1 MIRTSTVQ
9 LTTISAVA
17 YRQKLVSGGAGITI
31 WGNNVRQPGLASI
44 SKTSG
49 EAIPTAN
56 TPLEYYPQ
64 EAFAEA
70 IKLTAGLPY
79 KNLGKVQMPEGLAV
93 EPEEAEEA
101 PAQPEIEA
109 VIDSAEYQ
117 RVVDAYSDKDGR
129 LSYTLLNKDL
139 IQTAKASGQVRL
151 MIEDHASLE
160 EIRLQVVKAKLRS
173 VSRNPALTD
182 EQVQLMIELLDEISP
197 KGVLRPLNE
206 EIRKWLRDGKMK

>member
-1 MIRTSTVQ
+1 MNR
-9 LTTISAVA
+9 
-17 YRQKLVSGGAGITI
+17 RRRKKL
-31 WGNNVRQPGLASI
+31 
-44 SKTSG
+44 
-49 EAIPTAN
+49 
-56 TPLEYYPQ
+56 PL
-64 EAFAEA
+64 
-70 IKLTAGLPY
+70 
-79 KNLGKVQMPEGLAV
+79 NR
-93 EPEEAEEA
+93 
-101 PAQPEIEA
+101 EIEA
-109 VIDSAEYQ
+109 VVDSAEYQ

-197 KGVLRPLNE
+197 KGVLKPLNE

>member
-56 TPLEYYPQ
+56 TPLEYYPP

-93 EPEEAEEA
+93 EPEEA
-101 PAQPEIEA
+101 A
-109 VIDSAEYQ
+109 VLFQEPMPHSAIFVELVFL
-117 RVVDAYSDKDGR
+117 RIGR
-129 LSYTLLNKDL
+129 K
-139 IQTAKASGQVRL
+139 GQVRKK
-151 MIEDHASLE
+151 I
-160 EIRLQVVKAKLRS
+160 V
-173 VSRNPALTD
+173 P
-182 EQVQLMIELLDEISP
+182 LLAVCTAHFFKKRFHEHGSP
-197 KGVLRPLNE
+197 FCDIMLCS
-206 EIRKWLRDGKMK
+206 

>member
-1 MIRTSTVQ
+1 MNR
-9 LTTISAVA
+9 
-17 YRQKLVSGGAGITI
+17 RRWKKL
-31 WGNNVRQPGLASI
+31 
-44 SKTSG
+44 
-49 EAIPTAN
+49 
-56 TPLEYYPQ
+56 PL
-64 EAFAEA
+64 
-70 IKLTAGLPY
+70 
-79 KNLGKVQMPEGLAV
+79 NR
-93 EPEEAEEA
+93 
-101 PAQPEIEA
+101 EIEA
-109 VIDSAEYQ
+109 VVDSAEYQ

-182 EQVQLMIELLDEISP
+182 DQVQLMIELLDEISP

>member
-1 MIRTSTVQ
+1 LNR
-9 LTTISAVA
+9 
-17 YRQKLVSGGAGITI
+17 RRRKKL
-31 WGNNVRQPGLASI
+31 
-44 SKTSG
+44 
-49 EAIPTAN
+49 
-56 TPLEYYPQ
+56 PL
-64 EAFAEA
+64 
-70 IKLTAGLPY
+70 
-79 KNLGKVQMPEGLAV
+79 NR
-93 EPEEAEEA
+93 
-101 PAQPEIEA
+101 EIEA
-109 VIDSAEYQ
+109 VVDSAEYQ

-197 KGVLRPLNE
+197 KGVLKPLNE
-206 EIRKWLRDGKMK
+206 EIRKWLRDGKLK

>member
-1 MIRTSTVQ
+1 MNR
-9 LTTISAVA
+9 
-17 YRQKLVSGGAGITI
+17 RRWKKL
-31 WGNNVRQPGLASI
+31 
-44 SKTSG
+44 
-49 EAIPTAN
+49 
-56 TPLEYYPQ
+56 PL
-64 EAFAEA
+64 
-70 IKLTAGLPY
+70 
-79 KNLGKVQMPEGLAV
+79 NR
-93 EPEEAEEA
+93 
-101 PAQPEIEA
+101 EIEA
-109 VIDSAEYQ
+109 VVDSAEYQ

-206 EIRKWLRDGKMK
+206 EIRNWLRDGKMK

>member
-9 LTTISAVA
+9 LTMISAVA

-31 WGNNVRQPGLASI
+31 WGYNVRQP
-44 SKTSG
+44 
-49 EAIPTAN
+49 IPTAN
-56 TPLEYYPQ
+56 TPLEYYPP

-79 KNLGKVQMPEGLAV
+79 KNLGKVQLPEGLAV

-139 IQTAKASGQVRL
+139 PSFAVFQET
-151 MIEDHASLE
+151 
-160 EIRLQVVKAKLRS
+160 LR
-173 VSRNPALTD
+173 
-182 EQVQLMIELLDEISP
+182 
-197 KGVLRPLNE
+197 
-206 EIRKWLRDGKMK
+206 

>member
-1 MIRTSTVQ
+1 MNR
-9 LTTISAVA
+9 
-17 YRQKLVSGGAGITI
+17 RRWKKL
-31 WGNNVRQPGLASI
+31 
-44 SKTSG
+44 
-49 EAIPTAN
+49 
-56 TPLEYYPQ
+56 PL
-64 EAFAEA
+64 
-70 IKLTAGLPY
+70 
-79 KNLGKVQMPEGLAV
+79 NR
-93 EPEEAEEA
+93 
-101 PAQPEIEA
+101 EIEA
-109 VIDSAEYQ
+109 VVDSAEYQ

-182 EQVQLMIELLDEISP
+182 DQVQLMIELLDEISP

-206 EIRKWLRDGKMK
+206 GIRKWLRDGKMK

>member
-56 TPLEYYPQ
+56 TPLEYYPP
-64 EAFAEA
+64 EAFTEA

-79 KNLGKVQMPEGLAV
+79 KNLGKVQLPEGLAV

>member
-9 LTTISAVA
+9 LTMISAVA

-31 WGNNVRQPGLASI
+31 WGYNVRQPGLASI

-56 TPLEYYPQ
+56 TPLEYYPP

-79 KNLGKVQMPEGLAV
+79 KNLGKVQLPEGLAV

-129 LSYTLLNKDL
+129 LSYTLLNKVL

>member
-1 MIRTSTVQ
+1 MNR
-9 LTTISAVA
+9 
-17 YRQKLVSGGAGITI
+17 RRWKKL
-31 WGNNVRQPGLASI
+31 
-44 SKTSG
+44 
-49 EAIPTAN
+49 
-56 TPLEYYPQ
+56 PL
-64 EAFAEA
+64 
-70 IKLTAGLPY
+70 
-79 KNLGKVQMPEGLAV
+79 NR
-93 EPEEAEEA
+93 
-101 PAQPEIEA
+101 EIEA
-109 VIDSAEYQ
+109 VVDSAEYQ

-197 KGVLRPLNE
+197 KGVLRPLYE

>member
-1 MIRTSTVQ
+1 LNR
-9 LTTISAVA
+9 
-17 YRQKLVSGGAGITI
+17 RRWKKL
-31 WGNNVRQPGLASI
+31 
-44 SKTSG
+44 
-49 EAIPTAN
+49 
-56 TPLEYYPQ
+56 PL
-64 EAFAEA
+64 
-70 IKLTAGLPY
+70 
-79 KNLGKVQMPEGLAV
+79 NR
-93 EPEEAEEA
+93 
-101 PAQPEIEA
+101 EIEA
-109 VIDSAEYQ
+109 VVDSAEYQ

>member
-1 MIRTSTVQ
+1 
-9 LTTISAVA
+9 
-17 YRQKLVSGGAGITI
+17 
-31 WGNNVRQPGLASI
+31 
-44 SKTSG
+44 
-49 EAIPTAN
+49 
-56 TPLEYYPQ
+56 
-64 EAFAEA
+64 
-70 IKLTAGLPY
+70 
-79 KNLGKVQMPEGLAV
+79 MPEGLAV

-206 EIRKWLRDGKMK
+206 EIRNWLRDGKMK